1 MKENVNNENIQVSK
15 LRNNPRNSYSPNNS
29 ESSNS
34 NTKYTDKKLSAFP
47 GVKKYK

>member
-1 MKENVNNENIQVSK
+1 MKENGNNENIQVIK
-15 LRNNPRNSYSPNNS
+15 FGNNTENYYSPNNA

-34 NTKYTDKKLSAFP
+34 NTKYTDKKLSALP